1 MPNQVGILVDS
12 HTGFLLFV
20 TNTESIGVLSTI
32 SDVVSD
38 FENLNSIPKP
48 SS

>member
-1 MPNQVGILVDS
+1 MPKQVWILVGS

-20 TNTESIGVLSTI
+20 TNPELIGVLSTI